1 MIDLTMEEFILW
13 AISVPIVMVG
23 MYALVSGLK
32 RRTALKVAQRNIVTC
47 RVCGYL
53 YQDRSR
59 ERDPACPECGRL
71 NERGRSRRLG

>member
-13 AISVPIVMVG
+13 MISVPILIVG
-23 MYALVSGLK
+23 LHSLLSALK
-32 RRTALKVAQRNIVTC
+32 RRSSQNQARRNILTC
-47 RVCGYL
+47 RVCGHV

-59 ERDPACPECGRL
+59 TRDPECPECGRA